1 MYLYKL
7 AALLIL
13 NVVFVQAWYTTV
25 VESGKTIIKTKSR
38 SRSASST
45 TTAAVSAPTF
55 TVTLYD
61 SLDCTGE
68 IITTSLNSGCFN
80 HDITQAVFSAGT
92 TSTTKLK
99 VDFYPAASCAGNPL
113 AETRFTSTTCGAN
126 IDGTTPFLS
135 YSVTTV

>member
-7 AALLIL
+7 AGFFYSLYCIR
-13 NVVFVQAWYTTV
+13 TSITIV
-25 VESGKTIIKTKSR
+25 VESGKTIVKTKSR
-38 SRSASST
+38 SRSAGST
-45 TTAAVSAPTF
+45 TAAAVSAPTF
-55 TVTLYD
+55 IVTSYD
-61 SLDCTGE
+61 SLDCMGD

-80 HDITQAVFSAGT
+80 YDITQVVFSTGT

-113 AETRFTSTTCGAN
+113 AEARFTSTTRGEN

-135 YSVTTV
+135 YNVTTV